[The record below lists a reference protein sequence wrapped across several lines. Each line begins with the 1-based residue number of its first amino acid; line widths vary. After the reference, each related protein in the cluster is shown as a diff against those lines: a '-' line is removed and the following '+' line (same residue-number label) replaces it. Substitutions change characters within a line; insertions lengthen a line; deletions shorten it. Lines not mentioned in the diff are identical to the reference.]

1 MSNFAAMKKNVWF
14 TLTSVAA
21 MAAIVLFTSCSI
33 GTKADDG
40 TTTADIVPA
49 APDYSRADTWYAT
62 CHGDSTGTDAD
73 VFYILPTCI
82 LDYTDSLGRTMHLAE
97 IYNDELRLR
106 MKPSLELADS
116 IFGDSCNF
124 YSPYYRQISME
135 SWGAPDSVMARRL
148 AIAMG
153 DVEDAFDYYM
163 EHLNNGRRFFI
174 AGFSQGAKITIE
186 LVKRLTPEQM
196 QRFVAAYVCGYN
208 VTDEDLK
215 SSNIRPATGAT
226 DQHVTICYNT
236 SESAEARLGAAE
248 GGSRICINPVSW
260 QTGTDTAMVN
270 DSVWIHVDTT
280 YHYLQAGGRDMEQ
293 YFRPELEWFFPHGN
307 LHLYELIFY
316 KEHLRRNVMTRL
328 HAADQ

>member
-1 MSNFAAMKKNVWF
+1 MKKKVWL
-14 TLTSVAA
+14 TLLSVAA
-21 MAAIVLFTSCSI
+21 VAAIVFFTAE
-33 GTKADDG
+33 GTRATPDDG
-40 TTTADIVPA
+40 TATADIVPA
-49 APDYSRADTWYAT
+49 APDYSRVDTWYVT
-62 CHGDSTGTDAD
+62 NRGDATGTDAD

-82 LDYTDSLGRTMHLAE
+82 LDYPDSLGRTMHLAE
-97 IYNDELRLR
+97 IHNDALRLR

-135 SWGAPDSVMARRL
+135 SWGAPDSIVARRL
-148 AIAMG
+148 SIAMG
-153 DVEDAFDYYM
+153 DVQDAFDYYM
-163 EHLNNGRRFFI
+163 RHLNNGRRFFI

-186 LVKRLTPEQM
+186 LVKRLSPEQM

-215 SSNIRPATGAT
+215 NLNIRPATGAT
-226 DQHVTICYNT
+226 DRQVTICYNT
-236 SESAEARLGAAE
+236 AESADARLGAAQ
-248 GGSRICINPVSW
+248 GGSRICINPVDW
-260 QTGTDTAMVN
+260 QTGTDTTLVN
-270 DSVWIHVDTT
+270 DSLWICVDTT
-280 YHYLQAGGRDMEQ
+280 YHYLHAGGRNMEQ